1 MHATVTSDRLR
12 YRLYAVQDGTCFY
25 CLCRTTLDGST
36 GANNKFTIDHVVPR
50 VRIRRDR
57 SRRHRS
63 VHLFNIVGAC
73 ASCNRLK
80 GDQRLVKFVGSREFR
95 VHWIY
100 RQRAMQVPMP
110 VVAATL
116 PTPLTLRLRL
126 RLVSRELKRFGP
138 LAKRR
143 AQPAYTRSYTAGSSP
158 AGPTN
163 IELSGEYAR
172 LF

>member
-1 MHATVTSDRLR
+1 MTSDRLR
-12 YRLYAVQDGTCFY
+12 HRLYAVQDGTCFY
-25 CLCRTTLDGST
+25 CLCQTTLDGST
-36 GANNKFTIDHVVPR
+36 GANNKFTIDHVVPQ
-50 VRIRRDR
+50 VRIRKGRNRNRDN
-57 SRRHRS
+57 
-63 VHLFNIVGAC
+63 VVGAC
-73 ASCNRLK
+73 ASCNKSK